1 MDFINIT
8 GASQNNLKNIDVNI
22 PKHLVTVFTGRSGS
36 GKSSLVF
43 NTIAAESEQLLNES
57 YSSYIQFHLNQQPR
71 PKVKKI
77 KNLPVAMTINQ
88 KRFNGNSRST
98 VGTVSDIYASVR
110 LLWSRI
116 GEPFV
121 GYSDAYSFNSPK
133 GMCKTCEGLGYIEDI
148 NLDEL
153 LDWDKSLNEGA
164 IDFPSFGPDKERGKA
179 YRDSGLFDNNKKLKD
194 YTKDELE
201 LFLYQEPMTLK
212 NPPKEWRKSAKYVG
226 LIPRFSRIFLGD
238 KEFNKKRYAKH
249 LKNVVNNKICPTC
262 KGQRLNSKI
271 LSSKI
276 MSKNISD
283 FTQMTIKENL
293 EFLNK
298 LEDPT
303 AKYIIDPLKKQLE
316 ALEYIGLSYLTLNR
330 VTTTLSG
337 GEAQRLKLIR
347 HLNSSLSD
355 LVYII
360 DEPSVGLHP
369 EDIAK
374 INEIL
379 KSLKDKGNTVL
390 IVEHDPDVIKEGD
403 YIIDMGPGSGKNGG
417 EITFEGTYNEL
428 LSSNTSTGNALRH
441 KHNLKE
447 NIREANH
454 FYNIGP
460 VTQNNLNNVKTS
472 IPKHVLTV
480 LTLSLIHI

>member
-1 MDFINIT
+1 M
-8 GASQNNLKNIDVNI
+8 KNIDVNI

-179 YRDSGLFDNNKKLKD
+179 YRCLLYTSPSPRDS
-194 YTKDELE
+194 
-201 LFLYQEPMTLK
+201 
-212 NPPKEWRKSAKYVG
+212 
-226 LIPRFSRIFLGD
+226 
-238 KEFNKKRYAKH
+238 
-249 LKNVVNNKICPTC
+249 
-262 KGQRLNSKI
+262 
-271 LSSKI
+271 
-276 MSKNISD
+276 
-283 FTQMTIKENL
+283 
-293 EFLNK
+293 
-298 LEDPT
+298 
-303 AKYIIDPLKKQLE
+303 
-316 ALEYIGLSYLTLNR
+316 
-330 VTTTLSG
+330 
-337 GEAQRLKLIR
+337 
-347 HLNSSLSD
+347 
-355 LVYII
+355 
-360 DEPSVGLHP
+360 
-369 EDIAK
+369 
-374 INEIL
+374 
-379 KSLKDKGNTVL
+379 
-390 IVEHDPDVIKEGD
+390 
-403 YIIDMGPGSGKNGG
+403 
-417 EITFEGTYNEL
+417 
-428 LSSNTSTGNALRH
+428 
-441 KHNLKE
+441 
-447 NIREANH
+447 
-454 FYNIGP
+454 
-460 VTQNNLNNVKTS
+460 
-472 IPKHVLTV
+472 
-480 LTLSLIHI
+480 